1 MVPTDIDN
9 RPRSYERP
17 TLIVKKPR
25 DSIAAKDYSIVDE
38 GSGPNGGGSS
48 GTNDGIYLQYRFE
61 EDGNEETLKYNLTSY
76 GSPNFSNYVE
86 LDGVDDYLS
95 VGINFEVKTLSYW
108 FNLTDVNTD
117 NYLLS
122 FDNDFYIK
130 VNSNSL
136 DVQTDNE
143 NNCNISKDFFN
154 GIWYNLA
161 LTSNNEN
168 YDIYLNNTK
177 LPETIIYKDLSSSTL
192 NIGAYITNSDS
203 KYLNG
208 KIADLRLYNTIKT
221 ADEINT
227 IYNEYNYVLKF
238 EYKPN
243 DLIFTFREDES
254 PYSWQE
260 AYDEAIANGK
270 RMPTK
275 TELLNYLSSLGY
287 TLQAGDTKTPLY
299 NFDAWCPVIAPEYS
313 NGKDWIQIGN
323 YPHHYV
329 GLSHTEASGYPN
341 WGDNSTADY
350 SKFYCEVLDQTEYTV
365 NFPENTI
372 CDILI
377 VGGGGAGGAS
387 VGGGGGAGGVVY
399 QKNIILNGTY
409 NIYVGKGGNVTTS
422 TNLLADKTCVDNG
435 ISSLIKYQG
444 NTYTLNGIIYEGK
457 GGGGGGSRIGE
468 PPNNLDGGFDGGS
481 GGGSSLDGDGNFQ
494 SPGVSTQGN
503 TFNLSGTNIPGGNN
517 GGTTSTS
524 TSWLGS
530 GGGGAGGPGDGKNGG
545 IGVEIDITGTNIFYA
560 AGGGAGRNSTS
571 NAGIGGS
578 GIGGDGKR
586 NTTENGTLYIPTRL
600 NGLDGTGSGGGGGGY
615 DYTYVQSPNGNP
627 NGDGGGA
634 GGSGVVII
642 RKLTSIIYDFSHITS
657 LADWNTYAT
666 DYGFNSTFDAGFQE
680 ANYLYY
686 TGVWT
691 HDEATGFISKEIPA
705 GYTKLRVE
713 YQALW
718 DNTVSI
724 YITPDSITNYIT
736 LDPTLD
742 TNDITETARDTV
754 TVAEGLKIFEATINP
769 DTDKYLTVA
778 ERYSTLSTNLRI
790 VFY

>member
-1 MVPTDIDN
+1 M
-9 RPRSYERP
+9 
-17 TLIVKKPR
+17 
-25 DSIAAKDYSIVDE
+25 
-38 GSGPNGGGSS
+38 
-48 GTNDGIYLQYRFE
+48 
-61 EDGNEETLKYNLTSY
+61 
-76 GSPNFSNYVE
+76 
-86 LDGVDDYLS
+86 
-95 VGINFEVKTLSYW
+95 
-108 FNLTDVNTD
+108 
-117 NYLLS
+117 
-122 FDNDFYIK
+122 
-130 VNSNSL
+130 
-136 DVQTDNE
+136 
-143 NNCNISKDFFN
+143 
-154 GIWYNLA
+154 A

-208 KIADLRLYNTIKT
+208 KIADLRLYDTIKT
-221 ADEINT
+221 EDEINT

-399 QKNIILNGTY
+399 QKNIVLNGTY
-409 NIYVGKGGNVTTS
+409 NIYVGKGGNATTS
-422 TNLLADKTCVDNG
+422 TNSLADKTCFDNG
-435 ISSLIKYQG
+435 MSSLIKYQG
-444 NTYTLNGIIYEGK
+444 NTYTLNGISYEGK
-457 GGGGGGSRIGE
+457 GGGGGGSRQGQ

-481 GGGSSLDGDGNFQ
+481 GGGSSLDGDGNFARAGIAQ
-494 SPGVSTQGN
+494 QGN

-524 TSWLGS
+524 WLAS
-530 GGGGAGGPGDGKNGG
+530 GGGGAGGPGNGKNGG

-560 AGGGAGRNSTS
+560 GGGGAGRISTS
-571 NAGIGGS
+571 DVGIGGS

-586 NTTENGTLYIPTRL
+586 NTNQDGTLDIPTRL
-600 NGLDGTGSGGGGGGY
+600 NGIDGTGSGGGGGGY
-615 DYTYVQSPNGNP
+615 DYSYESGP
-627 NGDGGGA
+627 NGDGGGS
-634 GGSGVVII
+634 GGSGIVII
-642 RKLTSIIYDFSHITS
+642 KTLTSNLIVYDFSHITS
-657 LADWNTYAT
+657 LADWNIYAT
-666 DYGFNSTFDAGFQE
+666 DYGFTSTFDAGFEE
-680 ANYLYY
+680 ASSIYY
-686 TGVWT
+686 AGVWYHGT
-691 HDEATGFISKEIPA
+691 DTGFISKEIPT
-705 GYTKLRVE
+705 GYNKLRVE

-724 YITPDSITNYIT
+724 YITPEEITGKG
-736 LDPTLD
+736 
-742 TNDITETARDTV
+742 DITQTVRDTA
-754 TVAEGLKIFEATINP
+754 TVAEGLKIFEADIDHT
-769 DTDKYLTVA
+769 TDKYLTIA
-778 ERYSTLSTNLRI
+778 EKYSTLKNNFIEIFFISHTLLIIGYVNKI
-790 VFY
+790 T

>member
-1 MVPTDIDN
+1 
-9 RPRSYERP
+9 
-17 TLIVKKPR
+17 
-25 DSIAAKDYSIVDE
+25 
-38 GSGPNGGGSS
+38 
-48 GTNDGIYLQYRFE
+48 
-61 EDGNEETLKYNLTSY
+61 
-76 GSPNFSNYVE
+76 
-86 LDGVDDYLS
+86 
-95 VGINFEVKTLSYW
+95 
-108 FNLTDVNTD
+108 
-117 NYLLS
+117 
-122 FDNDFYIK
+122 
-130 VNSNSL
+130 
-136 DVQTDNE
+136 
-143 NNCNISKDFFN
+143 
-154 GIWYNLA
+154 
-161 LTSNNEN
+161 
-168 YDIYLNNTK
+168 
-177 LPETIIYKDLSSSTL
+177 
-192 NIGAYITNSDS
+192 
-203 KYLNG
+203 
-208 KIADLRLYNTIKT
+208 
-221 ADEINT
+221 
-227 IYNEYNYVLKF
+227 
-238 EYKPN
+238 
-243 DLIFTFREDES
+243 
-254 PYSWQE
+254 
-260 AYDEAIANGK
+260 
-270 RMPTK
+270 MPTK
-275 TELLNYLSSLGY
+275 TELLNYLASQGNQPIY
-287 TLQAGDTKTPLY
+287 QE
-299 NFDAWCPVIAPEYS
+299 DAWCPVIDPEDY

-323 YPHHYV
+323 YSGHYV
-329 GLSHTEASGYPN
+329 GKSHTTDNGGYPS
-341 WGDNSTADY
+341 WGDDSTRSYAR
-350 SKFYCEVLDQTEYTV
+350 FYCEVLHQTEYTV
-365 NFPENTI
+365 NFSENTM

-571 NAGIGGS
+571 DAGIGGS

-778 ERYSTLSTNLRI
+778 ERYSTLSNNLKI